1 MRDFTATTL
10 PDSFLTATTDCYPNY
25 TEKPLGATENLTSI
39 LEERKQKKKTSEFAS
54 CRR

>member
-25 TEKPLGATENLTSI
+25 TEKLLGATENLTSI
-39 LEERKQKKKTSEFAS
+39 LEEKKQKKNF
-54 CRR
+54 RVRIL